1 MCFQREIR
9 DAVFVYKSEPLSF
22 RQARLLASAC
32 RCPGTWWVEND
43 PPYLIAFPG
52 LRLAATWDVW
62 RFLVAL
68 PAPNGVRFFLLGLTA
83 EDGELQYIRELDFG
97 DALTEYE
104 RLYTKWAKWRK
115 VLSIAKAKTKGG
127 KT

>member
-9 DAVFVYKSEPLSF
+9 EGVFLYKGAPVSF
-22 RQARLLASAC
+22 RRGRLLASAC
-32 RCPGTWWVEND
+32 GCPSAWWVEGI
-43 PPYLIAFPG
+43 PPYLIGFSG

-68 PAPNGVRFFLLGLTA
+68 PGSDGMRFFLLGLTA
-83 EDGELQYIRELDFG
+83 EKAELRYIRELNYG

-104 RLYTKWAKWRK
+104 RLYTKLAKWPKPKNKRR
-115 VLSIAKAKTKGG
+115 G
-127 KT
+127 